1 LLTSSV
7 LGATRV
13 AVKVERDPTCIGR
26 VRHVLGATVT
36 VELDPALAG
45 VAPLWEGR
53 LQPIGQVGS
62 LVRLPQG
69 PVTLLATVTLVGIAE
84 LTGPLAPSTIAEIG
98 NRWLQ
103 VQLLGEVDGLG
114 VFHRGVSTYPGLDD
128 PVHFATPV
136 QLAAVY
142 PAADDTRV
150 VLGTLAA
157 APEVPLTLDAGRL
170 VTRHCAVVGS
180 TGSGK
185 SSAIATLLQ
194 GFISG
199 GWTDANIVIIDPHGE
214 YAAAFAEHAAVRSV
228 LGAKDDLL
236 RVPFWALPSD
246 DILQAFCGPVES
258 ATPRSRFTELVT
270 AKRQEF
276 AARARWLPND
286 PATVS
291 ADSPVPFDLRSVW
304 YQLDYDNRATYEK
317 PNSGGDIAEIH
328 AGASE
333 TLQPAQFQNYGVGN
347 QAPFKGSTYGYY
359 GLVPDRLRRRLGDS
373 RFGFFLEPAGD
384 PDGDDPLPQVLDAWL
399 GGNDPVSVLDFSGV
413 PAEVA
418 DLAIGVVLHLLFEVA
433 VRSRDNGIGRAR
445 PVLVVLEEAHRYLSD
460 HAGTAHVARN
470 AANRIAREGRKY
482 GMGLVLVTQRPSEL
496 PATTLAQI
504 GTIVAMRLTNG
515 TDQGMVKAALP
526 DSVAGLA
533 NVLPALRT
541 GEAIVVGEAVE
552 LPTRVLIDRPNPAP
566 TADDPSLE
574 PWRRPAGPND
584 LADAVAR
591 WRGAGGT

>member
-1 LLTSSV
+1 M
-7 LGATRV
+7 
-13 AVKVERDPTCIGR
+13 ERDPTCIGR

-84 LTGPLAPSTIAEIG
+84 LTGPLTPSTVAEVG
-98 NRWLQ
+98 DRWLQ

-114 VFHRGVSTYPGLDD
+114 VFQRGVSTYPSLDD
-128 PVHFATPV
+128 AVHFATPA

-150 VLGTLAA
+150 VLGTLSA
-157 APEVPLTLDAGRL
+157 APEVALTLDAGRL
-170 VTRHCAVVGS
+170 VTRHCAIVGS

-185 SSAIATLLQ
+185 SSAVATLLQ
-194 GFISG
+194 GFIKG

-214 YAAAFAEHAAVRSV
+214 YAAAFAEHASVRSV

-276 AARARWLPND
+276 AARAGWLPDD
-286 PATVS
+286 PATIS
-291 ADSPVPFDLRSVW
+291 ADSPVPFDLHSVW
-304 YQLDYDNRATYEK
+304 YELDYANRATYMQPNGGGGVTEK
-317 PNSGGDIAEIH
+317 QPGDP
-328 AGASE
+328 G
-333 TLQPAQFQNYGVGN
+333 TLQPTQFRNYGIGN
-347 QAPFKGSTYGYY
+347 QAPFKGPTYGYY
-359 GLVPDRLRRRLGDS
+359 ATVPDRLRNRLADS
-373 RFGFFLEPAGD
+373 RFDFFLEPAGD
-384 PDGDDPLPQVLDAWL
+384 PDGGDPLPQVLDEWL
-399 GGNDPVSVLDFSGV
+399 GGGEPVSVLDFSGV
-413 PAEVA
+413 PPEVA

-433 VRSRDNGIGRAR
+433 VRSRDDGIGRAR

-460 HAGTAHVARN
+460 HAGTAHVARS

-504 GTIVAMRLTNG
+504 GTILALRLTNG

-533 NVLPALRT
+533 NALPSLRT
-541 GEAIVVGEAVE
+541 GEAIVAGEAIA
-552 LPTRVLIDRPNPAP
+552 LPTRALIDRPSPAP

-574 PWRRPAGPND
+574 PWRKSAGPND
-584 LADAVAR
+584 LAAAVAR